1 MTLTRSALG
10 LAALALALPVL
21 AACGEDEP
29 KDESGSAPVVTPDAT
44 CEYQESGSAAKSAE
58 LPPTEPEVAESLVM
72 TTNQGE
78 IAIELDA
85 EGAPCTAGSFT
96 SLAQQGYFDDT
107 ECHRLTTGGIF
118 VLQCGDPSATGGG
131 GPGYQFADEL
141 SGDETYP
148 AGTLAMANAGP
159 NTNGSQF
166 FIVYDDT
173 PLPPLY
179 TVFGTVDDAG
189 LEVVRTVA
197 EAGSDEA
204 NAPGD
209 GAPLEKVVV
218 ESVE

>member
-1 MTLTRSALG
+1 MSPRIAVPLLLMTVA
-10 LAALALALPVL
+10 L
-21 AACGEDEP
+21 AACGEEEKTDAP
-29 KDESGSAPVVTPDAT
+29 TSGPVVTPDAT
-44 CEYQESGSAAKSAE
+44 CDYQAAGSAAKSAD
-58 LPPTEPEVAESLVM
+58 LPPTQPEVAESLVM
-72 TTNQGE
+72 TTNQGT
-78 IAIELDA
+78 ITIELDA
-85 EGAPCTAGSFT
+85 EAAPCTAGSFT

-107 ECHRLTTGGIF
+107 ECHRLTTEGIF
-118 VLQCGDPSATGGG
+118 VLQCGDPSGTGGG

-179 TVFGTVDDAG
+179 TVFGTIDDAG
-189 LEVVRTVA
+189 LEVVRKVA

-209 GAPLEKVVV
+209 GAPLEQVVV
-218 ESVE
+218 ESVK